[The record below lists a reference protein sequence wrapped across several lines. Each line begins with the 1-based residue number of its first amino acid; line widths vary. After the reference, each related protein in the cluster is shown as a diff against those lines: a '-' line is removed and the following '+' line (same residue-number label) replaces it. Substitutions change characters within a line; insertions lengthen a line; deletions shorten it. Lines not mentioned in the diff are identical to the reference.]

1 MGLFSK
7 KEKTV
12 VKTETKTDVNYAQK
26 LASIKNT
33 FKIAHESASSLH
45 SMMERDIQEKQDKIK
60 ELQDS
65 IDTINM
71 TKKDTETFMENISK
85 LI

>member
-7 KEKTV
+7 KEETV
-12 VKTETKTDVNYAQK
+12 VKTETKSGVNYAQK
-26 LASIKNT
+26 LASIKNS
-33 FKIAHESASSLH
+33 FKIAHENASNLH
-45 SMMERDIQEKQDKIK
+45 SLMERDIQEKQDKIK

-65 IDTINM
+65 IDTINVA
-71 TKKDTETFMENISK
+71 KKDAETFMENISK

>member
-7 KEKTV
+7 KEETV

-33 FKIAHESASSLH
+33 FKIAHENASNLY
-45 SMMERDIQEKQDKIK
+45 SMMEKDIQEKQA
-60 ELQDS
+60 Q
-65 IDTINM
+65 IDTLQNSIN
-71 TKKDTETFMENISK
+71 TINEAKRDAETFMQNISK

>member
-1 MGLFSK
+1 MGIFSK
-7 KEKTV
+7 KEETV

-26 LASIKNT
+26 LASIKNS
-33 FKIAHESASSLH
+33 FKIAHENASNLH
-45 SMMERDIQEKQDKIK
+45 SLMERDIQEKQDKIK

-65 IDTINM
+65 IDTINVA
-71 TKKDTETFMENISK
+71 KRDTETFMENISK

>member
-7 KEKTV
+7 KEEAV

-26 LASIKNT
+26 LASIKNS
-33 FKIAHESASSLH
+33 FKIAHENASNLH
-45 SMMERDIQEKQDKIK
+45 SMMERDIQEKQNKIK

-65 IDTINM
+65 IDAINVA
-71 TKKDTETFMENISK
+71 KRDTETFMENISK

>member
-7 KEKTV
+7 KEETV

-26 LASIKNT
+26 LASIKNS
-33 FKIAHESASSLH
+33 FKIAHENASNLH
-45 SMMERDIQEKQDKIK
+45 SLMERDIQEKQDKIK

-65 IDTINM
+65 IDTINVA
-71 TKKDTETFMENISK
+71 KRDTETFMENISK

>member
-7 KEKTV
+7 KEETV

-33 FKIAHESASSLH
+33 FKIAHENASNLH
-45 SMMERDIQEKQDKIK
+45 SLMERDIQEKQDKIK

-65 IDTINM
+65 INTINEA
-71 TKKDTETFMENISK
+71 KKDAETFMENISK

>member
-1 MGLFSK
+1 MGLFNK
-7 KEKTV
+7 KEETV

-33 FKIAHESASSLH
+33 FKIAHENASNLH
-45 SMMERDIQEKQDKIK
+45 SMMEKDIQEKQA
-60 ELQDS
+60 Q
-65 IDTINM
+65 IDTLQNSIN
-71 TKKDTETFMENISK
+71 TINEAKRDAEIFMQNISK

>member
-7 KEKTV
+7 KEEIA
-12 VKTETKTDVNYAQK
+12 VKTETSINYAQQ
-26 LASIKNT
+26 LVSIKHS
-33 FKIAHESASSLH
+33 FKIAHENASNLH

-65 IDTINM
+65 IDTINGA
-71 TKKDTETFMENISK
+71 KKDTETFIENISK

>member
-1 MGLFSK
+1 MGLFNK
-7 KEKTV
+7 KEETV
-12 VKTETKTDVNYAQK
+12 VKTETGVNYAQK

-33 FKIAHESASSLH
+33 FKIAHENASNLH
-45 SMMERDIQEKQDKIK
+45 SLMEGDIQEKQDKIK

-65 IDTINM
+65 IDTINVA
-71 TKKDTETFMENISK
+71 KRDTETFMENISK

>member
-1 MGLFSK
+1 MGIFSK
-7 KEKTV
+7 KEETV

-26 LASIKNT
+26 LAGIKNT
-33 FKIAHESASSLH
+33 FKIAHENASNLH
-45 SMMERDIQEKQDKIK
+45 SLMERGIQEKQDKIK

-65 IDTINM
+65 IDTINVA
-71 TKKDTETFMENISK
+71 KRDTETFMENISK

>member
-1 MGLFSK
+1 MGLFNK
-7 KEKTV
+7 KEETV
-12 VKTETKTDVNYAQK
+12 VKTETNVNYTQQ
-26 LASIKNT
+26 LASIKHT
-33 FKIAHESASSLH
+33 FKIAHENASNLH

-65 IDTINM
+65 IDTINGAKM
-71 TKKDTETFMENISK
+71 DTETFIENISK